1 MTELAEPRRR
11 KRPWMLF
18 IIWGLLALVLAGWT
32 GWWFV
37 LRANAASQIDAWM
50 AGERAKGAEASYTR
64 VSASGFPLRLTLTY
78 DGLAYGAAGGAWKV
92 STPKAQVHINPS
104 DLSLFLIEPRDTVM
118 YATRGAT
125 RAFTPK
131 ESLISI
137 HVVNGKADRV
147 VIEGKNV
154 AVVRNNAPEMQVESF
169 VAGVRPDPRAPSD
182 GQLSFDATNLTL
194 VSPPKGFEA
203 FGGQLQSLNARIVF
217 EKGGRL
223 IEPGADG
230 LRLWAQ
236 DNGAARIEGL
246 GFVWGPAK
254 ITSTGRYTI
263 DAQRRLAGI
272 LDLSLEKPS
281 EAFAALSQSPA
292 ISPDLARV
300 YQMMAVANAVKGG
313 PLKAPLVIEN
323 GVMSFADL
331 PLRTVE
337 PIQ

>member
-1 MTELAEPRRR
+1 MSQTETVRR
-11 KRPWMLF
+11 KRPWMLY
-18 IIWGLLALVLAGWT
+18 IIWGVLALALAAWT

-37 LRANAASQIDAWM
+37 LRANAVSQIDAWM
-50 AGERAKGAEASYTR
+50 TGERAKGAEASYSR

-78 DGLAYGAAGGAWKV
+78 DNFAYGAAGGAWKV

-104 DLSLFLIEPRDTVM
+104 DLSLFIIEPRDTVT

-125 RAFTPK
+125 RDFTPK
-131 ESLISI
+131 ESAISI
-137 HVVNGKADRV
+137 HVVGGKADRV
-147 VIEGKNV
+147 IIEGKTV
-154 AVVRNNAPEMQVESF
+154 AVTRNNAPEMQIESF

-182 GQLSFDATNLTL
+182 GQLSFDAKNVTL
-194 VSPPKGFEA
+194 ASPPKGFEA

-223 IEPGADG
+223 IEPGTDG

-246 GFVWGPAK
+246 GFVWGPAT
-254 ITSTGRYTI
+254 ITSTGRYTV

-281 EAFAALSQSPA
+281 EAFAALAQSPA
-292 ISPDLARV
+292 ISPDLSRV

-313 PLKAPLVIEN
+313 PLKAPLVIEK